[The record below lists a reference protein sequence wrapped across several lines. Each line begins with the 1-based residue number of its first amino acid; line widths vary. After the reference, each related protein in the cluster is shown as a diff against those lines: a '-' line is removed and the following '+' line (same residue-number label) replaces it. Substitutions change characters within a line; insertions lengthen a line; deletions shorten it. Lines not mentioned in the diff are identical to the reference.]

1 MPVLQGLLL
10 LLLAGSLTA
19 MPNPL
24 STSGLEGAVVSN
36 APGCAEVGR
45 DILKKGKNAIDAV
58 IATAFCEGVGNPTTM
73 GVGGGFLATYYNR
86 AENIVYSINSREM
99 APSGATED
107 MFVSNQSLA
116 QRGGLSVAVPGETRG
131 YWILYNKFGGGVP
144 WSALVEPTIKICEEG
159 IEMNELTYNNV
170 RDQIDVVRA
179 DPGLREIF
187 INPATNQVYKK
198 GETYKRVKLAQTLRV
213 IAREGGNA
221 LHNGSLTKK
230 FVADIKANGGIITAK
245 DLADFKVEFLTPV
258 NTTISGKQI
267 YSVPLPG
274 AGIIMTYILNILEN
288 YLPRNDH
295 LSVKTYQRIVE
306 ALKYGYAM
314 RSSLGDQD
322 FVPGLDDLI
331 TKLSSKRYAADT
343 RKKITDLKTFN
354 EATHYGATFQ
364 SIQDHGT
371 ANLCVWGPNGDGIS
385 LTSSIN
391 YILGAGFVSESTGI
405 ILNDSMD
412 DFSTPGLVNEYGYP
426 PSPSNFIRPGKRPQ
440 SSMCPTII
448 LDGRNDLFMVV
459 GGAGGSKITSSVM
472 QVILNRL
479 YFNMD
484 VESAS
489 GLQRVHH
496 QLFPMT
502 LDMED
507 EWIYENPEIVK
518 GLQSKGHNITFSY
531 PDGFV
536 AVTAISLDK
545 DSRHLVG
552 VHDKRR
558 RGSVAY
564 M

>member
-1 MPVLQGLLL
+1 MPVLQGLILL
-10 LLLAGSLTA
+10 LLVGSFSAL
-19 MPNPL
+19 PNPL
-24 STSGLEGAVVSN
+24 SSSGLHGAVVSN
-36 APGCAEVGR
+36 APGCAQVGR
-45 DILKKGKNAIDAV
+45 DILKKGNNVIDAV

-86 AENIVYSINSREM
+86 AENKVYSINSREM

-116 QRGGLSVAVPGETRG
+116 ERGGLSVAVPGETRG
-131 YWILYNKFGGGVP
+131 YWTLYNKFGGGVP

-170 RDQIDVVRA
+170 RDQISVVRA
-179 DPGLREIF
+179 DRGLREIF

-221 LHNGSLTKK
+221 IHNGSLTKK
-230 FVADIKANGGIITAK
+230 LVADIKANGGIITEK
-245 DLADFKVEFLTPV
+245 DLADFKVEFLTPI
-258 NTTISGKQI
+258 NTTLSGKQI

-274 AGIIMTYILNILEN
+274 AGIILTYILNILEN
-288 YLPRNDH
+288 FLPRNNH
-295 LSVKTYQRIVE
+295 LSVKTYQRITE

-322 FVPGLDDLI
+322 FVSGLDDLI
-331 TKLSSKRYAADT
+331 AKLSSKRYAADV
-343 RKKITDLKTFN
+343 RKKITDLRTFN
-354 EATHYGATFQ
+354 DPTHYGATFE

-426 PSPSNFIRPGKRPQ
+426 PSPSNYIRPGKRPQ
-440 SSMCPTII
+440 SSMCPTVI
-448 LDGRNDLFMVV
+448 LDGRNELFMVV

-479 YFNMD
+479 YFDMD

-507 EWIYENPEIVK
+507 EWIYQNPEIVN
-518 GLQSKGHNITFSY
+518 GLKRIGHNITFSY

-545 DSRHLVG
+545 NRRNIVG